1 MKYNVKTKETF
12 NVIGLAI
19 QTSTFRV
26 EKELGAL
33 WHKFVAEHIADKIPN
48 KTHVYPIVLYYD
60 YSYEEL
66 VGGKPAQGTEGPGDY
81 YSCLIGCKVSTLVA
95 IPVGMTG
102 ITVPTSKYALFSCTG
117 DFPGSLIKKWKEIDS
132 MDLPRTHLFDIES
145 YKHFPEPNH
154 EVDIFVGIQ

>member
-1 MKYNVKTKETF
+1 MKYHVKTKEAF

-19 QTSTFRV
+19 QTSNFRV

-33 WHKFVAEHIADKIPN
+33 WQKFVAEHIEDKIPN
-48 KTHVYPIVLYYD
+48 KTHVYPVVLYYD

-66 VGGKPAQGTEGPGDY
+66 VGGKPVPGSEGPGDY
-81 YSCLIGCKVSTLVA
+81 YTCLLGCKVSTLVA

-102 ITVPTSKYALFSCTG
+102 ITVPTSKYAVFTCTG
-117 DFPGSLIKKWKEIDS
+117 DFPASLKGAWEKIDALN
-132 MDLPRTHLFDIES
+132 LPRTHAFDLES
-145 YKHFPEPNH
+145 YKHFREPSH